1 MKINIEK
8 VVETIISIFA
18 IGVGILL
25 IGTCGVFVYAILK
38 SIFGS

>member
-8 VVETIISIFA
+8 VVEVLINVFA

-25 IGTCGVFVYAILK
+25 VTTVSVMAYAMLK
-38 SIFGS
+38 SIFF

>member
-8 VVETIISIFA
+8 VVEVLINIFA

-25 IGTCGVFVYAILK
+25 VTTASVMVYAMLK
-38 SIFGS
+38 SIFF